1 MHNVQREQTYYT
13 AAVEIGLVLEKLY
26 RNVKERPKNLD
37 QNHRSQCEMEPPEPG
52 GGAFT
57 PIRDSNLSQIEER
70 GDILVTNFCAAVDGV
85 LDTNASKAIVVKI
98 SSHPQVFCSQD
109 KKKIKTIIAVGRK
122 DTASFAIIEDFT
134 LVNPCALPLSI
145 QLLLWTEE

>member
-1 MHNVQREQTYYT
+1 
-13 AAVEIGLVLEKLY
+13 
-26 RNVKERPKNLD
+26 
-37 QNHRSQCEMEPPEPG
+37 MEPPEPG

-85 LDTNASKAIVVKI
+85 LDTNASKAVVVKI
-98 SSHPQVFCSQD
+98 SISPQVFCSQD
-109 KKKIKTIIAVGRK
+109 KKKNKTIIAVGRK

-145 QLLLWTEE
+145 QLLLWTWSPRRSGPGEEIADDLSKGNFSNLHGIARMKVGPSYIPRTLCVWL

>member
-1 MHNVQREQTYYT
+1 
-13 AAVEIGLVLEKLY
+13 
-26 RNVKERPKNLD
+26 
-37 QNHRSQCEMEPPEPG
+37 MEPPEPG

-85 LDTNASKAIVVKI
+85 LDMDTNASKAVVVKI
-98 SSHPQVFCSQD
+98 SISHPQVFCSQD
-109 KKKIKTIIAVGRK
+109 KKKNKTIIAVGRK